1 MRVVSGIYIGAGT
14 SALYLGLGFIPDW
27 VKIRNIDQSAQ
38 EALDWSRN
46 DIRAATAAEG
56 LLRTTIGA
64 DDTGLTVLTEAAGI
78 VPYYGGDKIA
88 TASANYQVPRN
99 MESLFRGDMR
109 VKKTV
114 DVNAWTLDT
123 SGSETGH
130 FNAPVDTTYVGVG
143 SLVKIKEA
151 STGLIKT
158 AAIVAISNDGDAAND
173 ITLNLNIASGTVE
186 AISYM
191 YSFCQAQAGTVMPQ
205 GIIINDATYVNVSS
219 QKCKI
224 EAGCYDQMF

>member
-1 MRVVSGIYIGAGT
+1 MRVVSGIYLGAGT

-78 VPYYGGDKIA
+78 VPYYGGTVIS

-109 VKKTV
+109 VKTTT
-114 DVNAWTLDT
+114 DINTWTLDT
-123 SGSETGH
+123 SASETGH
-130 FNAPVDTTYVGVG
+130 VNTGVNTTYVGVG
-143 SLVKIKEA
+143 SLIKIKET

-158 AAIVAISNDGDAAND
+158 AAIVALTNDGDAANEV
-173 ITLNLNIASGTVE
+173 TLDRAIGTGVVIKIGYLYDL
-186 AISYM
+186 A
-191 YSFCQAQAGTVMPQ
+191 AAPKGTVMPA
-205 GIIINDATYVNVSS
+205 GIYLADTTCNASAER
-219 QKCKI
+219 CLI
-224 EAGCYDQMF
+224 EAGTYDN